1 MENITIME
9 FARQLVVIHGAKACE
24 EAAMQ
29 ERICEKF
36 GAERTARTWRHVRT
50 ALNDIR
56 ACRVN

>member
-1 MENITIME
+1 MENITITE

-50 ALNDIR
+50 ALGTMK
-56 ACRVN
+56 ACHVN

>member
-24 EAAMQ
+24 EAATQ

-50 ALNDIR
+50 ALNDIKV
-56 ACRVN
+56 CRVN